1 MWENTWIRNHY
12 TERKIQSAKVSHVM
26 IACNDAVQILEYN
39 EIQALHQVKAKFVIK
54 SH

>member
-1 MWENTWIRNHY
+1 MT
-12 TERKIQSAKVSHVM
+12 
-26 IACNDAVQILEYN
+26 ACKNAVQIPEHS